1 LLTRIANE
9 GAVPFPMATDPTAY
23 DACFRAKGH
32 QALEDP
38 RPAIRHDDVE
48 AHFAKR
54 RAAAL
59 RRPAKKAS

>member
-23 DACFRAKGH
+23 DAWFRAKVH

-48 AHFAKR
+48 AHFTKR
-54 RAAAL
+54 RPAAL